1 MPQVLQLDW
10 DVSQKQK
17 QIKKKKTNLMNIHA
31 WLFMVY
37 MYSHILILA
46 IYVNLYVNS
55 LKMQSQSFYNLEFYF
70 AAIHYNT

>member
-1 MPQVLQLDW
+1 
-10 DVSQKQK
+10 
-17 QIKKKKTNLMNIHA
+17 MNIHA